1 MKQFRSIFIVMA
13 VAGLALVAAAPA
25 FAQGRAPRGMDCLSD
40 RQIQAAIEAGTIKS
54 WPKIKRLAGISAY
67 EEVSQ
72 VQVCMI
78 GDVPYYILNVVSPA
92 GEASKIAVNAVDG
105 THEVL

>member
-1 MKQFRSIFIVMA
+1 MTKFRSIFIVMA
-13 VAGLALVAAAPA
+13 VAGVALVAAVPA
-25 FAQGRAPRGMDCLSD
+25 FAQGRDCLSD
-40 RQIQAAIEAGTIKS
+40 RQIQAAIEAGSIQS

>member
-13 VAGLALVAAAPA
+13 VAGLVLAAAMPA
-25 FAQGRAPRGMDCLSD
+25 FAQGRGMDCLSD
-40 RQIQAAIEAGTIKS
+40 RQIQAAIEAGTIQS

-105 THEVL
+105 TQDVL